1 MIRLAMDGGG
11 RKGNRKKES
20 IRMSEKLRMEGG
32 GRKRNKGKSKEG
44 KHKTEVKEKEEK
56 RM

>member
-1 MIRLAMDGGG
+1 MRIMIRLAMDGGG

-32 GRKRNKGKSKEG
+32 GRKRKKGKSKEG
-44 KHKTEVKEKEEK
+44 KEYLRKK
-56 RM
+56 